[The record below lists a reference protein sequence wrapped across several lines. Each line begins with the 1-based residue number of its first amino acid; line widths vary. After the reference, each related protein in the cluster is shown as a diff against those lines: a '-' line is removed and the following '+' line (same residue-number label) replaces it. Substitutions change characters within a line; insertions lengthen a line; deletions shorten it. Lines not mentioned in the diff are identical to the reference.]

1 MNKLIRFSQ
10 ILLLLLSLTG
20 CKTEVNKETLL
31 KDSEDPQSDEVIEK
45 STMEIRVSCGEGD
58 VTKFL
63 NDGWII
69 VEESSEEKIC
79 SWKSFPASKDCNLEK
94 DKGCKITMPD
104 KIGIE
109 KIYLLEK

>member
-1 MNKLIRFSQ
+1 MNKFIKISQ
-10 ILLLLLSLTG
+10 SFLLLLFLTG
-20 CKTEVNKETLL
+20 CKTVVNKETSI
-31 KDSEDPQSDEVIEK
+31 KDSENKLNDKIIEK
-45 STMEIRVSCGEGD
+45 SRMEIRVSCGKGEIAN
-58 VTKFL
+58 FL

-79 SWKSFPASKDCNLEK
+79 SWKSFPASKECDIEK

-104 KIGIE
+104 QIGEE

>member
-10 ILLLLLSLTG
+10 ILLLLLFLTG
-20 CKTEVNKETLL
+20 CKTEANKETLI
-31 KDSEDPQSDEVIEK
+31 KDSEDQQSDKVVEK
-45 STMEIRVSCGEGD
+45 SRMEIRVSCGKGELA
-58 VTKFL
+58 KFL

-69 VEESSEEKIC
+69 AEESSEEKIC
-79 SWKSFPASKDCNLEK
+79 SWKSFPASKECDIEK

-104 KIGIE
+104 KIGEE